1 MNPFISMDFVVN
13 DRSSIWLDDVNVT
26 ADNYKESIDT
36 ASISPDT
43 DVNEDDKIFTVVI
56 PINMKSKTVEEV
68 LVKWLFD

>member
-68 LVKWLFD
+68 KWLFD